1 LCAVRREG
9 NRRASDSSRPESDQ
23 VSKGAVNLVEVGT
36 TSCNSRT
43 ALTVCKDRANAL
55 GQATKGVM
63 VKRACSLARRLKIVP
78 EASVRIKTSASRWT
92 LQRERD
98 FPISEVSRVGLSR
111 RVVFEFRSECDRSC
125 QGFSDPPTAPR
136 VFLLN
141 TGTSS

>member
-1 LCAVRREG
+1 MRWEE

-23 VSKGAVNLVEVGT
+23 VSKGAANPVEVGT
-36 TSCNSRT
+36 TGCNSRA
-43 ALTVCKDRANAL
+43 ALTVCKDHLSAL
-55 GQATKGVM
+55 RQATKGVM

-78 EASVRIKTSASRWT
+78 EASVRIKTSAPHWT
-92 LQRERD
+92 LQCERD
-98 FPISEVSRVGLSR
+98 FLFIEVSRVGLSR
-111 RVVFEFRSECDRSC
+111 CVVFEFRSKCDRSC

>member
-1 LCAVRREG
+1 M
-9 NRRASDSSRPESDQ
+9 
-23 VSKGAVNLVEVGT
+23 
-36 TSCNSRT
+36 SCNSRT
-43 ALTVCKDRANAL
+43 ALTVCKDHSSAL

-98 FPISEVSRVGLSR
+98 FPILEVSRVGLSR
-111 RVVFEFRSECDRSC
+111 RVAFEFRSKCDRSC

-136 VFLLN
+136 VLLPN